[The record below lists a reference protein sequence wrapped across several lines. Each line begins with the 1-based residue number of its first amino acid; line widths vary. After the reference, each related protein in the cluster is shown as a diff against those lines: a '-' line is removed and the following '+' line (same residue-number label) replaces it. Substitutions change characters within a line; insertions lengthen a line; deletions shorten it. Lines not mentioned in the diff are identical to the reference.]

1 TQVIEQYPLIQKAF
15 FLKWDESEI
24 ESEITQ
30 IVDYFV
36 AEKLI
41 TLEATCFPSASALGC
56 SWDTDLCYEVGKA
69 MGEEALDFGVSII
82 LGPGVNIKRSP
93 LCGRNFEYY
102 SEDPVLTGEMAAGL
116 INGIQS
122 VGIGTCIKHFAV
134 NNQEYR
140 RLSVDACLSQ
150 KALFDIYLKNFEIAI
165 KKSKPFSVMCSYN
178 RINGQYACE
187 SKTLLTDI
195 LRNLWGFDGIVVSD
209 WGATNDRI
217 NCLKAGMELEMPGSG
232 GINDMKVAQAVKA
245 GLLDEEVLNTG
256 VLRLLKLIYKCHEN
270 KKDFKANFEEHH
282 LLARKAAAQSAVL
295 LKNDNLLPIKAKE
308 KICVIGEFA
317 KITRYQGGGSSH
329 IISTK
334 IDNAYDEIVKINQLS
349 NSNEIKYAIGY
360 KIDEPK
366 TDYNLIENALQIAEG
381 CDKIVVF
388 AGLPDSF
395 ESEGYDRKTLEIPQ
409 CQNDLITALCQK
421 NKNVIVVLYNG
432 APIVM
437 PWKNQVGAILTCYL
451 AGQAV
456 GGAAADLLFGK
467 SVPCGKLSET
477 YPEKIEDTPCFL
489 SFPGYIDSS
498 IYTEDIFVGYRYYD
512 KKKIQPAFS
521 FGFG

>member
-1 TQVIEQYPLIQKAF
+1 
-15 FLKWDESEI
+15 
-24 ESEITQ
+24 
-30 IVDYFV
+30 
-36 AEKLI
+36 
-41 TLEATCFPSASALGC
+41 
-56 SWDTDLCYEVGKA
+56 
-69 MGEEALDFGVSII
+69 
-82 LGPGVNIKRSP
+82 
-93 LCGRNFEYY
+93 
-102 SEDPVLTGEMAAGL
+102 
-116 INGIQS
+116 
-122 VGIGTCIKHFAV
+122 
-134 NNQEYR
+134 
-140 RLSVDACLSQ
+140 
-150 KALFDIYLKNFEIAI
+150 
-165 KKSKPFSVMCSYN
+165 
-178 RINGQYACE
+178 
-187 SKTLLTDI
+187 
-195 LRNLWGFDGIVVSD
+195 
-209 WGATNDRI
+209 
-217 NCLKAGMELEMPGSG
+217 
-232 GINDMKVAQAVKA
+232 
-245 GLLDEEVLNTG
+245 
-256 VLRLLKLIYKCHEN
+256 

-521 FGFG
+521 FGFGLSYSSFEYSNFKISSNTLKENEKITVSFVIKNVGDFDANEIVQLYSGKSNPKFSCCEKDLKAFKKVFIKKGESICVDMLLSFDDLAEYNNADKRVVTESGDYKIIIAASSRNEDIKFKDKINVVSNFKESYIFHRNSTILDLVSNPKGKEIFDKIVKNNPEIIDMVFNGMEDDGSSFKQEMINNTTLRSLVYFSMGKFSEEMLENLLEEMK